1 MGLANQARM
10 RAVPRG
16 LALSLVIALA
26 PLPALAADDTPAE
39 SPREATWE
47 FLDRVHRGDLKEA
60 ATYLALPSAKRD
72 RAADLARRLGAVLD
86 SSASLDIDD
95 LSAEA
100 EGDRD
105 DRLGA
110 RTEEIAQVAR
120 RDGKSEP
127 VRLERVE
134 VDGKQRWRFTAST
147 VARVDGWY
155 DEIQPGRLA
164 AWMPP
169 FLRAAGPYGV
179 QWWQWIGLLA
189 MVIAGFTLGRLL
201 GGATVAIATRIA
213 RKKSNSFDD
222 DVIRAGAGP
231 LTAFWSLLAMRAAV
245 PLLELHAQAS
255 VMVSGAI
262 SVGIFVVFF
271 WTLTR
276 AVDVFCMLAA
286 RSRWAR
292 QSPASRSLI
301 SLARRVL
308 KVVIVVIGA
317 VSLLSAFGYP
327 VASIIAGL
335 GVGGV
340 AVALAAQKTVENLF
354 GAFSIGVDQP
364 IREGDY
370 IKVEDLSGTVE
381 SIGLRSTRIRTLDR
395 TLVTIPNGKLADLRL
410 ETFAV
415 RDRLR
420 LACVLGLVYSTTG
433 EQLTAI
439 IEQIR
444 TVLREH
450 PRIWPDSINVYLIEM
465 AETSL
470 KIEVNVWFQTVD
482 WDEFQ
487 QIRQELF
494 IRFLDIVR
502 SNGSDFAYPP
512 RGLEVTGAVA
522 AALVGQGGEP
532 PRRAPTVPS

>member
-1 MGLANQARM
+1 M

-16 LALSLVIALA
+16 LALSLVIAMV
-26 PLPALAADDTPAE
+26 PLPALAADDVPAA

-47 FLDRVHRGDLKEA
+47 FLDRVHRGDLGEA
-60 ATYLALPSAKRD
+60 AGYLALPRDKRE
-72 RAADLARRLGAVLD
+72 RASDLARRLGAVLD
-86 SSASLDIDD
+86 SSASLDLDA
-95 LSAEA
+95 LSAEP

-110 RTEEIAQVAR
+110 RIEEIAQVPR

-134 VDGKQRWRFTAST
+134 ADGKQRWRFTAT
-147 VARVDGWY
+147 TMAHVDDWY
-155 DEIQPGRLA
+155 EEIQPGRLA

-179 QWWQWIGLLA
+179 QWWQWIGLVT
-189 MVIAGFTLGRLL
+189 VIIGGFALGRLL
-201 GGATVAIATRIA
+201 GGLTVAVAARIA
-213 RKKSNSFDD
+213 GKTANRLDD

-231 LTAFWSLLAMRAAV
+231 LTAFWSLLAMRAVV
-245 PLLELHAQAS
+245 PLLELHAQAA

-262 SVGIFVVFF
+262 AVGIFLVFF
-271 WTLTR
+271 WTLMR
-276 AVDVFCMLAA
+276 AVDVFCILAN
-286 RSRWAR
+286 RSRWAVR
-292 QSPASRSLI
+292 SPSSRSLI

-308 KVVIVVIGA
+308 KVVIAVIGA
-317 VSLLSAFGYP
+317 VSLLSTLGYP

-364 IREGDY
+364 IREGDF
-370 IKVEDLSGTVE
+370 IKVDDMVGTVE
-381 SIGLRSTRIRTLDR
+381 TIGLRSTRIRTLDR
-395 TLVTIPNGKLADLRL
+395 TLVTFPNGKLADLRL

-420 LACVLGLVYSTTG
+420 LACVLGLVYSTTPA
-433 EQLTAI
+433 QITRI
-439 IEQIR
+439 IDD
-444 TVLREH
+444 LRATLRQH
-450 PRIWPDSINVYLIEM
+450 PKIWPDSVNVYLVDL
-465 AETSL
+465 AEASL
-470 KIEVNVWFQTVD
+470 KIEVNVWFQTTD

-487 QIRQELF
+487 QIRQDLF
-494 IRFLDIVR
+494 LRFLEIVR
-502 SNGSDFAYPP
+502 AAGSDFAFPP
-512 RGLEVTGAVA
+512 RGLEITGAVA
-522 AALVGQGGEP
+522 AALAGQTGEP
-532 PRRAPTVPS
+532 MRRAPTVPS